1 MAALVA
7 VLGISGGGAD
17 FKNGNQA
24 KEGASPDSTLLDID
38 EAEFGKAGEMCADG
52 LALGP
57 EWVYR

>member
-1 MAALVA
+1 LAALVA

-17 FKNGNQA
+17 FKNGNDA
-24 KEGASPDSTLLDID
+24 NGASPDSTLLDID

>member
-1 MAALVA
+1 MA